1 MVKFSS
7 FVVHKPYGY
16 ISQFSGEKNVLTLQ
30 NLIAENQLTNFPKDI
45 YPVGRLDKD
54 SEGLLLLTND
64 NKLKTKLLDPKNE
77 HFKTYWV
84 QVEGEISEE
93 AIFKLKSGG
102 IEIKHNGKSHN
113 CLPAKASKLENIE
126 IQERNPPIRFRANI
140 PTSWIEIQLRE
151 GKNRQIRK
159 MTAAVGFPTLR
170 LIRVGIQ
177 KLKII
182 QFPLGTVTEIKLKEI
197 Q

>member
-1 MVKFSS
+1 LANFRY
-7 FVVHKPYGY
+7 FVVHKPFGY
-16 ISQFSGEKNVLTLQ
+16 VSQFSGEENDLTLQ
-30 NLIAENQLTNFPKDI
+30 NLIAENQLKNFPKDI
-45 YPVGRLDKD
+45 YPIGRLDKD

-64 NKLKTKLLDPKNE
+64 NQFKTKLLDPKNE

-84 QVEGEISEE
+84 QVEGNISAD

-102 IEIKHNGKSHN
+102 IEIKHNGKTHN
-113 CLPAKASKLENIE
+113 CLPAKVSKLENME

-159 MTAAVGFPTLR
+159 MTAAAGFPTLR

-177 KLKII
+177 KLKIK
-182 QFPLGTVTEIKLKEI
+182 QFPLGTVTEITLKEI

>member
-1 MVKFSS
+1 LVKFSY
-7 FVVHKPYGY
+7 FVVHKPFGY
-16 ISQFSGEKNVLTLQ
+16 ISQFSGEKNDLTLQ

-64 NKLKTKLLDPKNE
+64 NKLKTNLLDPKNE

-177 KLKII
+177 KLKIM

-197 Q
+197 E

>member
-1 MVKFSS
+1 LADYRY
-7 FVVHKPYGY
+7 FVVHKPFGY
-16 ISQFSGEKNVLTLQ
+16 VSQFSGEENDLTLQ
-30 NLIAENQLTNFPKDI
+30 NLIAENHLKNFPKDI

-64 NKLKTKLLDPKNE
+64 NQLKTKLLDPKNE

-84 QVEGEISEE
+84 QVEGNIYED
-93 AIFKLKSGG
+93 AILKLKSGG
-102 IEIKHNGKSHN
+102 IEIKHNGKTHN
-113 CLPAKASKLENIE
+113 CLPAKVSRLENIA

-177 KLKII
+177 NLKINR
-182 QFPLGTVTEIKLKEI
+182 FPLGTVKEIKLMEI

>member
-1 MVKFSS
+1 M
-7 FVVHKPYGY
+7 HKPFGY
-16 ISQFSGEKNVLTLQ
+16 VSQFSGEQNDLTLQ
-30 NLIAENQLTNFPKDI
+30 NLIVENKLQNFPKDI

-64 NKLKTKLLDPKNE
+64 NQLKTKLLDPKNE

-84 QVEGEISEE
+84 QVEGNISED
-93 AIFKLKSGG
+93 AIFKLKCGG
-102 IEIKHNGKSHN
+102 IEINHNGKSHK
-113 CLPAKASKLENIE
+113 CLPAKVSALANLE

-177 KLKII
+177 KLKIEH
-182 QFPLGTVTEIKLKEI
+182 FPLGTVIEITLKEI

>member
-1 MVKFSS
+1 M
-7 FVVHKPYGY
+7 HKPFGY
-16 ISQFSGEKNVLTLQ
+16 VSQFTGEQNDLTLQ
-30 NLIAENQLTNFPKDI
+30 NLIAENQLKHFPKDI

-64 NKLKTKLLDPKNE
+64 NRFKTNLLDPKNE

-84 QVEGEISEE
+84 QVEGNISED

-102 IEIKHNGKSHN
+102 IEIKNNGKTHN
-113 CLPAKASKLENIE
+113 CLPAKVSKLENME

-140 PTSWIEIQLRE
+140 PTTWIEIQMRE

-159 MTAAVGFPTLR
+159 MTAGAGFPTLR

-177 KLKII
+177 KLKIK
-182 QFPLGTVTEIKLKEI
+182 QFPLGTVTEITLKEI

>member
-1 MVKFSS
+1 M
-7 FVVHKPYGY
+7 HKPFGY
-16 ISQFSGEKNVLTLQ
+16 VSQFSGEQNDLTLQ
-30 NLIAENQLTNFPKDI
+30 NLIVENKLQNFPKDI

-64 NKLKTKLLDPKNE
+64 NQLKTKLLDPKNE

-84 QVEGEISEE
+84 QVEGNISED
-93 AIFKLKSGG
+93 AIFKLKCGG
-102 IEIKHNGKSHN
+102 IEIKHNGKSHK
-113 CLPAKASKLENIE
+113 CLPAKVSALANLE

-177 KLKII
+177 KLKIEH
-182 QFPLGTVTEIKLKEI
+182 FPLGTVIEITLKEI

>member
-1 MVKFSS
+1 VTNFRY
-7 FVVHKPYGY
+7 FVVHKPFSYV
-16 ISQFSGEKNVLTLQ
+16 SQFSGELNDLTLQ
-30 NLIAENQLTNFPKDI
+30 NLIAENQLKNFPKDI

-64 NKLKTKLLDPKNE
+64 NRLKTNLLDPKNE

-84 QVEGEISEE
+84 QVEGNISED
-93 AIFKLKSGG
+93 AIFKFKSGG
-102 IEIKHNGKSHN
+102 IEIKHNGKSHS
-113 CLPAKASKLENIE
+113 CLPAQASKLQNVEIE
-126 IQERNPPIRFRANI
+126 ERNPPIRFRANI
-140 PTSWIEIQLRE
+140 PTTWIEIQLRE

-177 KLKII
+177 KLKIN
-182 QFPLGTVTEIKLKEI
+182 QFPLGTVTEITLREI

>member
-1 MVKFSS
+1 MTNFRY
-7 FVVHKPYGY
+7 FVVHKPFGY
-16 ISQFSGEKNVLTLQ
+16 VSQFSGEENDLTLQ
-30 NLIAENQLTNFPKDI
+30 NLIAENQLKNFPKDI

-64 NKLKTKLLDPKNE
+64 NRLKTNLLDPKNE

-84 QVEGEISEE
+84 QVEGNISED
-93 AIFKLKSGG
+93 AIFKFKSGG
-102 IEIKHNGKSHN
+102 IEIKHNGKSHI
-113 CLPAKASKLENIE
+113 CLPAQASKLQHVEIE
-126 IQERNPPIRFRANI
+126 ERNPPIRFRANI
-140 PTSWIEIQLRE
+140 PTTWIEIQLRE

-177 KLKII
+177 KLKIN
-182 QFPLGTVTEIKLKEI
+182 QFPLGTVTEITLKEI

>member
-1 MVKFSS
+1 MADYRY
-7 FVVHKPYGY
+7 FVVHKPFGY
-16 ISQFSGEKNVLTLQ
+16 VSQFSGEQNDLTLQ
-30 NLIAENQLTNFPKDI
+30 NLVEENKIQNFPKDI

-64 NKLKTKLLDPKNE
+64 NQLKTKLLDPKNE

-84 QVEGEISEE
+84 QVEGNISED

-102 IEIKHNGKSHN
+102 IEIKHNGKSHK
-113 CLPAKASKLENIE
+113 CLPAKALKLQNVEIE
-126 IQERNPPIRFRANI
+126 ERNPPIRFRANI

-159 MTAAVGFPTLR
+159 MTAAVGSPTLR

-177 KLKII
+177 NLKIDH
-182 QFPLGTVTEIKLKEI
+182 FPLGIVKEIKLKEI

>member
-1 MVKFSS
+1 MANFRY
-7 FVVHKPYGY
+7 FVVHKPFGY
-16 ISQFSGEKNVLTLQ
+16 ISQFSGEENDLTLQ
-30 NLIAENQLTNFPKDI
+30 NLIAENQLKNFPKDI

-64 NKLKTKLLDPKNE
+64 NQFKTKLLNPKNDQ
-77 HFKTYWV
+77 FKTYWV
-84 QVEGEISEE
+84 QVEGNISED

-102 IEIKHNGKSHN
+102 IEIKHNGKTHN
-113 CLPAKASKLENIE
+113 CLPAKVSRLENIE
-126 IQERNPPIRFRANI
+126 IQERNPPIRFRAKI

-177 KLKII
+177 KLKIK
-182 QFPLGTVTEIKLKEI
+182 QFRLGTLTEIALKEI

>member
-1 MVKFSS
+1 LANFRY
-7 FVVHKPYGY
+7 FVVHKPFGY
-16 ISQFSGEKNVLTLQ
+16 ISQFSGEENDLTLQ
-30 NLIAENQLTNFPKDI
+30 NLIAENQLKNFPKDI

-64 NKLKTKLLDPKNE
+64 NQFKTKLLNPKNDQ
-77 HFKTYWV
+77 FKTYWV
-84 QVEGEISEE
+84 QVEGNISED

-102 IEIKHNGKSHN
+102 IEIKHNGKTHN
-113 CLPAKASKLENIE
+113 CLPAKVSRLENIE
-126 IQERNPPIRFRANI
+126 IQERNPPIRFRAKI

-177 KLKII
+177 KLKIK
-182 QFPLGTVTEIKLKEI
+182 QFRLGTLTEIALKEI

>member
-1 MVKFSS
+1 MANFRY
-7 FVVHKPYGY
+7 FVVHKPFGY
-16 ISQFSGEKNVLTLQ
+16 VSQFSGEENDLTLQ
-30 NLIAENQLTNFPKDI
+30 NLIAENQLKNFPKDI
-45 YPVGRLDKD
+45 YPIGRLDKD

-64 NKLKTKLLDPKNE
+64 NQFKTKLLDPKNE

-84 QVEGEISEE
+84 QVEGNISED

-102 IEIKHNGKSHN
+102 IEIKHNGKTHN
-113 CLPAKASKLENIE
+113 CLPAKVSKLENME

-159 MTAAVGFPTLR
+159 MTAAAGFPTLR

-177 KLKII
+177 KLKIK
-182 QFPLGTVTEIKLKEI
+182 QFPLGTVTEITLKEI

>member
-1 MVKFSS
+1 MANFRY
-7 FVVHKPYGY
+7 FVVHKPFGY
-16 ISQFSGEKNVLTLQ
+16 VSQFSGEENDLTLQ
-30 NLIAENQLTNFPKDI
+30 NLIAENHLKNFPKDI

-54 SEGLLLLTND
+54 SEGLLLLTN
-64 NKLKTKLLDPKNE
+64 NNQFKTKLLDPKNE

-84 QVEGEISEE
+84 QVEGNISED

-102 IEIKHNGKSHN
+102 IEIKHNGKTHN
-113 CLPAKASKLENIE
+113 CMPAKVSRLENIE

-177 KLKII
+177 NLKINR
-182 QFPLGTVTEIKLKEI
+182 FPLGTVKEIKLMEI

>member
-1 MVKFSS
+1 LANFRY
-7 FVVHKPYGY
+7 FVVHKPFGY
-16 ISQFSGEKNVLTLQ
+16 VSQFSGEENDLTLQ
-30 NLIAENQLTNFPKDI
+30 NLIAENQLKNFPKDI
-45 YPVGRLDKD
+45 YPIGRLDKD

-64 NKLKTKLLDPKNE
+64 NQFKTKLLDPKNE

-84 QVEGEISEE
+84 QVEGNISED

-102 IEIKHNGKSHN
+102 IEIKHNGKTHN
-113 CLPAKASKLENIE
+113 CLPAKVSKLENME

-159 MTAAVGFPTLR
+159 MTAAAGFPTLR

-177 KLKII
+177 KLKIK
-182 QFPLGTVTEIKLKEI
+182 QFPLGTVTEITLKEI

>member
-1 MVKFSS
+1 MVKFSY
-7 FVVHKPYGY
+7 FVVHKPFGY
-16 ISQFSGEKNVLTLQ
+16 ISQFSGEKNDLTLQ

-64 NKLKTKLLDPKNE
+64 NKLKKRLLDPKNE

-102 IEIKHNGKSHN
+102 IEIKHNGKSHH

-177 KLKII
+177 KIKIM

-197 Q
+197 E

>member
-1 MVKFSS
+1 LVKFSY

-30 NLIAENQLTNFPKDI
+30 NLIAENQLNNFSKDI

-102 IEIKHNGKSHN
+102 IEIKHNGKSHS